1 MSLIHQ
7 VLKDL
12 DGQREVTPGEI
23 IGYADHED
31 NHRVMIWPALV
42 ISIFA
47 AVFVLYFSQYFES
60 DPSVINRSSLPVIPV
75 TGKNPAVVPLIAEV
89 SSPAEMPISDTGRNT
104 QQMQQP
110 ETITLAIAPE
120 PEVAGNSAFLEEV
133 AAQEQSARAAVVKP
147 AEAGS
152 EAPASIPEALV
163 VDEPEAAAVKAPTKE
178 VLTTEVSIAKDT
190 NAASASVTRR
200 LDPENFYIR
209 AVTYYRN
216 GDWQRALSQLDE
228 AIKLGFAIEYPAL
241 QARIYLEQG
250 MRDEFIAVSEKYA
263 SNQSRTW
270 LSTVAPGLHMFGQ
283 YQAAAEHY
291 SRLIQ
296 QEPRNAQWAIARTQA
311 QIDAGATAAAQQSLE
326 FLTEN
331 YPLSKPQQDWVKYQ
345 QGLLE

>member
-23 IGYADHED
+23 IGYADHEN

-42 ISIFA
+42 ISILA

-60 DPSVINRSSLPVIPV
+60 DPSVINRSSIPVIPV
-75 TGKNPAVVPLIAEV
+75 TGTNPAVVPVIAEV
-89 SSPAEMPISDTGRNT
+89 SGPAEMPFSDTGRET

-110 ETITLAIAPE
+110 ETVTLAVAPE
-120 PEVAGNSAFLEEV
+120 PEVAGNSTLLDEV
-133 AAQEQSARAAVVKP
+133 ASKELSAPAMLAEP
-147 AEAGS
+147 AETQS
-152 EAPASIPEALV
+152 KMAPDVPDALIV
-163 VDEPEAAAVKAPTKE
+163 KKPEAAAKPTPAPKE
-178 VLTTEVSIAKDT
+178 NT
-190 NAASASVTRR
+190 ASTASVTRR
-200 LDPENFYIR
+200 LDPENYYIR

-216 GDWQRALSQLDE
+216 GDLQRALSQLEE
-228 AIKLGFAIEYPAL
+228 AIKLGSAIEYPAL

-250 MRDEFIAVSEKYA
+250 MRDEFIAASEKYA
-263 SNQSRTW
+263 ANQSRTW

-283 YQAAAEHY
+283 YQAAADHY

-311 QIDAGATAAAQQSLE
+311 QIDAGAIVAAQQSLE

-331 YPLSKPQQDWVKYQ
+331 YPLSKPQQDWVNYQ

>member
-31 NHRVMIWPALV
+31 SNRVMIWPALL

-75 TGKNPAVVPLIAEV
+75 TGKNPAVVPVIAEV
-89 SSPAEMPISDTGRNT
+89 SSPIEKSVIGVAATVDQVKQPDTV
-104 QQMQQP
+104 
-110 ETITLAIAPE
+110 TLAVMPE
-120 PEVAGNSAFLEEV
+120 PEVAGNSALLDEV
-133 AAQEQSARAAVVKP
+133 ASKELSAPVILTEPAGIESKVAPDIPVALIVKKSEAAVKP
-147 AEAGS
+147 APVQKKTTAS
-152 EAPASIPEALV
+152 TASI
-163 VDEPEAAAVKAPTKE
+163 
-178 VLTTEVSIAKDT
+178 
-190 NAASASVTRR
+190 TRR
-200 LDPENFYIR
+200 LDPENYYIR

-216 GDWQRALSQLDE
+216 GDWQRALSQLEE
-228 AIKLGFAIEYPAL
+228 AIRLGPAIEYPAL

-250 MRDEFIAVSEKYA
+250 MRDEFIAASEKYA
-263 SNQSRTW
+263 ANQSRTW

-311 QIDAGATAAAQQSLE
+311 QIDAGAIVAAQQSLE

>member
-23 IGYADHED
+23 IGYADHEN

-42 ISIFA
+42 ISILA

-75 TGKNPAVVPLIAEV
+75 TGKNPAVVPVIAEV
-89 SSPAEMPISDTGRNT
+89 SSPVETPVSGGTATVD
-104 QQMQQP
+104 QVKQP
-110 ETITLAIAPE
+110 ETVTLAVAPE
-120 PEVAGNSAFLEEV
+120 PEVAGNSTLLDEV
-133 AAQEQSARAAVVKP
+133 ASKELSAPAMLAEP
-147 AEAGS
+147 AETQS
-152 EAPASIPEALV
+152 KMAPDVPDALIV
-163 VDEPEAAAVKAPTKE
+163 KKPEAAAKPAPVQKK
-178 VLTTEVSIAKDT
+178 TTASTASI
-190 NAASASVTRR
+190 TRR
-200 LDPENFYIR
+200 LDPENYYIR

-216 GDWQRALSQLDE
+216 GDWQRALSQLEE
-228 AIKLGFAIEYPAL
+228 AIRLGPAIEYPAL

-250 MRDEFIAVSEKYA
+250 MRDEFIAASEKYA
-263 SNQSRTW
+263 ANQSRTW

-283 YQAAAEHY
+283 YQAAAEYY

-296 QEPRNAQWAIARTQA
+296 QEPRNTQWAVARTQA
-311 QIDAGATAAAQQSLE
+311 QIDAGAIVAAQQSLE

-331 YPLSKPQQDWVKYQ
+331 YPLSKPQQDWVRYQ

>member
-31 NHRVMIWPALV
+31 RQRLMIWPALV

-47 AVFVLYFSQYFES
+47 AVSVLYFSQYFES
-60 DPSVINRSSLPVIPV
+60 DPSVINRNSLPVIPV
-75 TGKNPAVVPLIAEV
+75 SGKNPAVVPVIAEV
-89 SSPAEMPISDTGRNT
+89 S
-104 QQMQQP
+104 QP
-110 ETITLAIAPE
+110 EIVTGNQTSLNTVERDKPEVVTLAVAPS
-120 PEVAGNSAFLEEV
+120 PEVAGSAALLDEVETKATTSKKTDAKVAVASPVVQQPAEMQREV
-133 AAQEQSARAAVVKP
+133 AP
-147 AEAGS
+147 A
-152 EAPASIPEALV
+152 IPEALI
-163 VDEPEAAAVKAPTKE
+163 VDEPEVVQRTVAVKQDSAP
-178 VLTTEVSIAKDT
+178 SA
-190 NAASASVTRR
+190 ASVTRR

-216 GDWQRALSQLDE
+216 GDWQRALSQLEE
-228 AIKLGFAIEYPAL
+228 AIKLGTAIEYPAL

-250 MRDEFIAVSEKYA
+250 MRDEFIAASEKYA
-263 SNQSRTW
+263 TNQSRTW
-270 LSTVAPGLHMFGQ
+270 LSTIAPGLHMFGQ
-283 YQAAAEHY
+283 YQAAAEYY

-296 QEPRNAQWAIARTQA
+296 QEPRNTQWAIARTQA

>member
-23 IGYADHED
+23 IGYADHEN

-42 ISIFA
+42 ISILA

-60 DPSVINRSSLPVIPV
+60 DPSVINRSSIPVIPV
-75 TGKNPAVVPLIAEV
+75 TGTNPAVVPVIAEV
-89 SSPAEMPISDTGRNT
+89 SGPAEMPFSDTGRET

-110 ETITLAIAPE
+110 ETVTLAVAPE
-120 PEVAGNSAFLEEV
+120 PEVAGNSTLLDEV
-133 AAQEQSARAAVVKP
+133 ASKELSAPAMLAEP
-147 AEAGS
+147 AETQS
-152 EAPASIPEALV
+152 KMAPDVPDALIV
-163 VDEPEAAAVKAPTKE
+163 KKPEAAAKPTPAPKE
-178 VLTTEVSIAKDT
+178 NT
-190 NAASASVTRR
+190 ASTASVTRR
-200 LDPENFYIR
+200 LDPENYYIR

-216 GDWQRALSQLDE
+216 GDLQRALSQLEE
-228 AIKLGFAIEYPAL
+228 AIKLGSAIEYPAL

-250 MRDEFIAVSEKYA
+250 MRDEFIAASEKYA
-263 SNQSRTW
+263 ANQSRTW

-283 YQAAAEHY
+283 YQAAADHY

-311 QIDAGATAAAQQSLE
+311 QIDAGAIVAAQQSLE

-331 YPLSKPQQDWVKYQ
+331 YPLSKPQQVWVNYQ

>member
-31 NHRVMIWPALV
+31 SHRVMIWPALV

-75 TGKNPAVVPLIAEV
+75 TGKNPAVVPVIAEV
-89 SSPAEMPISDTGRNT
+89 SSPVEKPVSGGTATVD
-104 QQMQQP
+104 QVKQP
-110 ETITLAIAPE
+110 ETVTLAVAPE
-120 PEVAGNSAFLEEV
+120 PEVAGNSTLLDEV
-133 AAQEQSARAAVVKP
+133 ASKELSAPVMLAEP
-147 AEAGS
+147 AETQS
-152 EAPASIPEALV
+152 KMAPDVPDALIV
-163 VDEPEAAAVKAPTKE
+163 KEPEASVKPTPVPKE
-178 VLTTEVSIAKDT
+178 TT
-190 NAASASVTRR
+190 ASTASVTRR
-200 LDPENFYIR
+200 LDPENYYIR

-216 GDWQRALSQLDE
+216 GDWQRALSQLEE
-228 AIKLGFAIEYPAL
+228 AIKLGSAIEYPAL

-250 MRDEFIAVSEKYA
+250 MRDEFIAASEKYA
-263 SNQSRTW
+263 ANQSRTW

-311 QIDAGATAAAQQSLE
+311 QIDAGAIVAAQQSLK

-331 YPLSKPQQDWVKYQ
+331 YPLSKPQQDWVNYQ

>member
-31 NHRVMIWPALV
+31 SNRVMIWPALL

-75 TGKNPAVVPLIAEV
+75 TGKNPAVVPVIAEV
-89 SSPAEMPISDTGRNT
+89 SSPIEKSVIGVAATVDQVKQPDTV
-104 QQMQQP
+104 
-110 ETITLAIAPE
+110 TLAVMPE
-120 PEVAGNSAFLEEV
+120 PEVAGNSALLGEV
-133 AAQEQSARAAVVKP
+133 ASKELS
-147 AEAGS
+147 
-152 EAPASIPEALV
+152 APAILTEPAGIESKVAPDIPAALIV
-163 VDEPEAAAVKAPTKE
+163 KKPEAAVKSTPAPKE
-178 VLTTEVSIAKDT
+178 NT
-190 NAASASVTRR
+190 ASTASVTRR
-200 LDPENFYIR
+200 LDPENYYIR

-216 GDWQRALSQLDE
+216 GDWQRALSQLEE
-228 AIKLGFAIEYPAL
+228 AIRLGPAIEYPAL

-250 MRDEFIAVSEKYA
+250 MRDEFIAASEKYA
-263 SNQSRTW
+263 ANQSRTW

-311 QIDAGATAAAQQSLE
+311 QIDAGAIVAAQQSLE

>member
-75 TGKNPAVVPLIAEV
+75 TGKNPAVVPVIAEV
-89 SSPAEMPISDTGRNT
+89 STPAEVPLSDTGREI
-104 QQMQQP
+104 QRVQQP
-110 ETITLAIAPE
+110 ETITLALAPE
-120 PEVAGNSAFLEEV
+120 PEVAANSAFLEEV
-133 AAQEQSARAAVVKP
+133 TTQEQSPPDAVVKSS
-147 AEAGS
+147 EAGT
-152 EAPASIPEALV
+152 EAPTSIPEALV
-163 VDEPEAAAVKAPTKE
+163 VDEPEAAAIKTSAAIET
-178 VLTTEVSIAKDT
+178 S
-190 NAASASVTRR
+190 AASASVTRR

-228 AIKLGFAIEYPAL
+228 AIKLGSAIQYPAL

-250 MRDEFIAVSEKYA
+250 MRDEFIAASEKYA
-263 SNQSRTW
+263 SNESRTW

>member
-23 IGYADHED
+23 IGYADHEN

-42 ISIFA
+42 ISILA

-60 DPSVINRSSLPVIPV
+60 DPSVINRSSIPVIPV
-75 TGKNPAVVPLIAEV
+75 TGTNPAVVPVIAEV
-89 SSPAEMPISDTGRNT
+89 SGPAEMPFSDTGRET

-110 ETITLAIAPE
+110 ETVTLAVAPE
-120 PEVAGNSAFLEEV
+120 PEVAGNSTLLDEV
-133 AAQEQSARAAVVKP
+133 ASKELSAPAMLAEP
-147 AEAGS
+147 AETQS
-152 EAPASIPEALV
+152 KMAPDVPDALIV
-163 VDEPEAAAVKAPTKE
+163 KKPEAAAKPTPAPKE
-178 VLTTEVSIAKDT
+178 NT
-190 NAASASVTRR
+190 ASTASVTRR
-200 LDPENFYIR
+200 LDPENYYIR

-216 GDWQRALSQLDE
+216 GDLQRALSQLEE
-228 AIKLGFAIEYPAL
+228 AIKLGSAIEYPAL

-250 MRDEFIAVSEKYA
+250 MRDEFIAASEKYA
-263 SNQSRTW
+263 ANQSRTW

-283 YQAAAEHY
+283 YQAAADHY

-311 QIDAGATAAAQQSLE
+311 QIDAGAIVAAQQSLE

>member
-23 IGYADHED
+23 IGYADHEN

-42 ISIFA
+42 ISILA

-75 TGKNPAVVPLIAEV
+75 TGKNPAVVPVIAEV
-89 SSPAEMPISDTGRNT
+89 SSPVETPVSGGTATVD
-104 QQMQQP
+104 QVKQP
-110 ETITLAIAPE
+110 ETVTLAVAPE
-120 PEVAGNSAFLEEV
+120 PEVAGNSTLLDEV
-133 AAQEQSARAAVVKP
+133 ASKELSAPAMLAEP
-147 AEAGS
+147 AETQS
-152 EAPASIPEALV
+152 KMAPDVPDALIV
-163 VDEPEAAAVKAPTKE
+163 KKPEAAAKPAPVQKK
-178 VLTTEVSIAKDT
+178 TTASTASI
-190 NAASASVTRR
+190 TRR
-200 LDPENFYIR
+200 LDPENYYIR

-216 GDWQRALSQLDE
+216 GDWQRALSQLEE
-228 AIKLGFAIEYPAL
+228 AIRLGPAIEYPAL

-250 MRDEFIAVSEKYA
+250 MRDEFIAASEKYA
-263 SNQSRTW
+263 ANQSRTW

-283 YQAAAEHY
+283 YQAAAEYY

-296 QEPRNAQWAIARTQA
+296 QEPRSTQWAVARTQA
-311 QIDAGATAAAQQSLE
+311 QIDAGAIVAAQQSLE

-331 YPLSKPQQDWVKYQ
+331 YPLSKPQQDWVRYQ